1 MIASVRSFLSFATS
15 TASLSTPSLLEGPSL
30 RDASCAESA
39 ARRGFDSE
47 AGVASVKERVP
58 TGERSLGA
66 VVVLLSEL
74 LVRFGHNEGFWEKAS
89 RVSKS
94 SKLKGGG
101 NDLTTLAVEEALDK
115 GREAR
120 YRRGRK
126 SVTDY
131 HTHVVTV

>member
-74 LVRFGHNEGFWEKAS
+74 LVRFGHIEGFGKRQAGFQ
-89 RVSKS
+89 RAPS
-94 SKLKGGG
+94 SKAGA
-101 NDLTTLAVEEALDK
+101 TI
-115 GREAR
+115 
-120 YRRGRK
+120 
-126 SVTDY
+126 
-131 HTHVVTV
+131 